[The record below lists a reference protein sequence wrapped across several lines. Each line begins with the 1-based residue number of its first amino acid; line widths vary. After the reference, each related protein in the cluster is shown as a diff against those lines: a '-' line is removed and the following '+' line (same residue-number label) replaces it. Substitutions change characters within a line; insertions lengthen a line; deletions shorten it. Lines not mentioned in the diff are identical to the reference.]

1 MARST
6 APFMDRR
13 ANKEEPQMTF
23 PDDHIRGLERVEDH
37 SAASIVIVSL
47 VMIGAALASLTAVI
61 V

>member
-1 MARST
+1 
-6 APFMDRR
+6 MDRR